1 MPAFSQIELYL
12 DDSYETEE
20 NKNFIPRSRCSC
32 NYLEKKLG
40 ELKFLTKYS
49 RVNIYLS
56 KKEGALKVA
65 PLKGVPILGV
75 TIDYDLKDVQ
85 NICDDR
91 LQIHFIAI
99 IERGLKAAED
109 FMPIPIV
116 ECLTFLN
123 EFKEN
128 GFKNEWIQAQK
139 EWKQKSIKSEVLASL
154 TTLEFKLL
162 QKIYENG
169 NITAERIIAKTS
181 PREIMFHD
189 FLGSLTLDRTG
200 VIQYK
205 KGNQIISSFD
215 TQKREF
221 TKIKRTPNII

>member
-40 ELKFLTKYS
+40 KLKFLTKYS

-56 KKEGALKVA
+56 KEEGALKVV

-91 LQIHFIAI
+91 LQIHFI
-99 IERGLKAAED
+99 
-109 FMPIPIV
+109 
-116 ECLTFLN
+116 TNLN
-123 EFKEN
+123 P
-128 GFKNEWIQAQK
+128 
-139 EWKQKSIKSEVLASL
+139 V
-154 TTLEFKLL
+154 
-162 QKIYENG
+162 
-169 NITAERIIAKTS
+169 
-181 PREIMFHD
+181 
-189 FLGSLTLDRTG
+189 
-200 VIQYK
+200 
-205 KGNQIISSFD
+205 
-215 TQKREF
+215 
-221 TKIKRTPNII
+221 